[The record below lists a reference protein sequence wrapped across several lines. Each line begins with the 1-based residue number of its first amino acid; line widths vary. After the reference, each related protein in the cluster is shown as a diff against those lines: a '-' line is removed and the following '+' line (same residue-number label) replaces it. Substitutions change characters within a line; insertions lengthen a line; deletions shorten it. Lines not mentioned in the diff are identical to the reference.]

1 MWALSHIGKQVL
13 RRHLSC
19 CKNFSIVFPN
29 LFPPLSPFPFFV
41 DSLLHYFLPSLFI
54 PSLFPLSLFPFFVV
68 SFLHCFLPHYFLPHY
83 FLLHCFLPSLFISFI
98 VSCPYYFF
106 PSLFLPSFCLPSYLL
121 TFLYIRLIREKIVS
135 RHTATQ
141 PLDMERVNYK
151 KEMKTK

>member
-54 PSLFPLSLFPFFVV
+54 PSLFPLSLFLFFVV
-68 SFLHCFLPHYFLPHY
+68 SFLHSFLPHY

-106 PSLFLPSFCLPSYLL
+106 PSLFLPSFFLPSYLL
-121 TFLYIRLIREKIVS
+121 TFPYIRLIKIGRAS
-135 RHTATQ
+135 CR
-141 PLDMERVNYK
+141 
-151 KEMKTK
+151 